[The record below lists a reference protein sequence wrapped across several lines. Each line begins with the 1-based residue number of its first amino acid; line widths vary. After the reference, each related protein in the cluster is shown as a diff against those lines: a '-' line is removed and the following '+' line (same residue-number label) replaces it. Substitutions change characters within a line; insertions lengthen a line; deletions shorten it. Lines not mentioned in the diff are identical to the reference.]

1 METELL
7 EKMNDQITKEI
18 YSGYIYLGMAA
29 HFEEAAL
36 PGFAHWMKRQA
47 AEELEHAMKIFEYLT
62 ERGQKVVLG
71 PIEAP
76 RSEYGSTLEVF
87 EAGLEHERYVSALI
101 RDLYELALEVGDHAT
116 AIFLQWFVTEQVEE
130 EDSFRSMI
138 DDLQRIGT
146 TGNGLYMLDRAAGS
160 RE

>member
-1 METELL
+1 MEERLL

-29 HFEEAAL
+29 YFEDAAL
-36 PGFAHWMKRQA
+36 PGFAHWMKRQGE
-47 AEELEHAMKIFEYLT
+47 EELEHAMKIFEYLT
-62 ERGQKVVLG
+62 ERGERVNLG
-71 PIEAP
+71 AIEAP
-76 RSEYGSTLEVF
+76 RCEYGSALEVF
-87 EAGLEHERYVSALI
+87 EAGLEHERLVTGLI

-130 EDSFRSMI
+130 EDSFKTMI
-138 DDLQRIGT
+138 DDLQRIDS
-146 TGNGLYMLDRAAGS
+146 TGNGLYMLDRSAAS